1 MGASASAAAEAT
13 ARDMHSPSGVPA
25 VAKQESE
32 PGHYT
37 VTFAAKVGFTL
48 CEEVGRTAFQRCSGP
63 AFALGPVP
71 ELNEFQVDPDGKR
84 RVKVYTVGPI
94 SANVG
99 VEVGDVLVRIVR
111 SLESL
116 LPSLEDTPTTV
127 ASERHRHWMPS
138 LEDTP
143 TTVASERHRHWMGQH
158 PQHMA
163 AGHSCALQGSNA
175 AIPPHRHCS
184 DRIRA
189 GGRPLDI
196 TFSRAAAASAGASGL
211 AEPRKIDVQ
220 LLETVEVP
228 TC

>member
-127 ASERHRHWMPS
+127 ASERHRHWM
-138 LEDTP
+138 
-143 TTVASERHRHWMGQH
+143 GQH

>member
-1 MGASASAAAEAT
+1 MGVGASASAGAEAT

-127 ASERHRHWMPS
+127 ASERHRHWM
-138 LEDTP
+138 
-143 TTVASERHRHWMGQH
+143 GQH

>member
-1 MGASASAAAEAT
+1 VGASASAGAEAT

-127 ASERHRHWMPS
+127 ASERHRHWM
-138 LEDTP
+138 
-143 TTVASERHRHWMGQH
+143 GQH

>member
-1 MGASASAAAEAT
+1 MGASASAGAEAT

-127 ASERHRHWMPS
+127 ASERHRHWM
-138 LEDTP
+138 
-143 TTVASERHRHWMGQH
+143 GQH